1 MPKLVIFDLDETL
14 LRLPVDWDAVR
25 AEVIAYG
32 KKENVRF
39 EEGAYIIALSSAI
52 SNTDA
57 RKKEVDSI
65 WRKHELETMETKG
78 PERYPKA
85 EEFVKKLHAQGFK
98 LAIASN
104 NNHATIEKAL
114 ELAGIL
120 RFFDRIVG
128 RDDVMDTK
136 PAPDMLLK
144 LAWKFKLEKKDI
156 VFIGDSDNDE
166 KAGAA
171 AGIRTIRVKPG
182 SVPSIFP

>member
-14 LRLPVDWDAVR
+14 LRLPVDWDTVR
-25 AEVIAYG
+25 KEVIAYG
-32 KKENVRF
+32 KKEGMQFDEN
-39 EEGAYIIALSSAI
+39 AHIITLSSAI
-52 SNTDA
+52 SNTEA
-57 RKKEVDSI
+57 RKKAVDGI
-65 WRKHELETMETKG
+65 WRQHELETMKTNG
-78 PERYPKA
+78 PERYPEA
-85 EEFVKKLHAQGFK
+85 EAFVKKVHAKGFK

-114 ELAGIL
+114 KLAGIL
-120 RFFDRIVG
+120 QCFDRIVG
-128 RDDVMDTK
+128 RDDVMNTK

-166 KAGAA
+166 KSGAA